1 MIDRVFWI
9 WQNHDPETRRHAVG
23 GTLTMFNDSPSRN
36 NTLDDIVDLGGLI
49 EPYRLGDLL
58 DTTGGPFCYIYA

>member
-1 MIDRVFWI
+1 
-9 WQNHDPETRRHAVG
+9 
-23 GTLTMFNDSPSRN
+23 MFNDPPSRN
-36 NTLDDIVDLGGLI
+36 TTLDDIVDLGGLV